1 MKEMSEESIE
11 FVVGRLEK
19 MSTGRELSQKELA
32 ELSGVGQPTISKIFS
47 GTQRPSVDLLQK
59 LCAAFGLTLSGVLE
73 EIDPECQ
80 YMIGYL
86 ATPLT
91 AVVESPEA
99 EPFLRRSVMDEV
111 TWKPRT

>member
-59 LCAAFGLTLSGVLE
+59 LCAEPVHDRLLS
-73 EIDPECQ
+73 D
-80 YMIGYL
+80 
-86 ATPLT
+86 
-91 AVVESPEA
+91 AV
-99 EPFLRRSVMDEV
+99 DCCC
-111 TWKPRT
+111 